1 MRSHAPILSWILR
14 GISVAESLGSAFIAQ
29 GGMETE
35 EKILLQTY
43 KQLSPPN
50 KWDLLQWASPM
61 AQWGKNPSA
70 KETRV
75 QSLGREDPMEKEVAT
90 LSSAF
95 PWRVPW
101 TEETGGLQSTGSQ
114 RVWRRLSVW
123 THTVWW
129 VLVSPTAPWGTSLEI
144 RSPFATDQVNPG
156 KKESTQILH
165 KLPLQ
170 TYLFVMTTYSILT
183 VEKVLNGIYL
193 QTQTHTCTHT
203 K

>member
-75 QSLGREDPMEKEVAT
+75 QSLGREDPLEKEVAT

-101 TEETGGLQSTGSQ
+101 TEETGATVHGLTESLTTTERLNTHSVMSAGVSHSTL
-114 RVWRRLSVW
+114 RHLPRN
-123 THTVWW
+123 
-129 VLVSPTAPWGTSLEI
+129 
-144 RSPFATDQVNPG
+144 QVTFCYWSSKSRKKGVNTNP
-156 KKESTQILH
+156 S
-165 KLPLQ
+165 
-170 TYLFVMTTYSILT
+170 
-183 VEKVLNGIYL
+183 
-193 QTQTHTCTHT
+193 
-203 K
+203 